1 VVERPRLA
9 GKTTATSGFHSVTMY
24 DFSRKLTVTVL
35 TNFTAN
41 WDAAFMIWN
50 RVVEA
55 YDKGAR

>member
-1 VVERPRLA
+1 
-9 GKTTATSGFHSVTMY
+9 VTMY